1 MLPFPMHLENKLN
14 SKLQLITILC
24 VIRLVKFE
32 ADINCG
38 KLIFSCDKNIDW
50 IYQLLSKSVQRFKS
64 VEWAQFIL
72 QLF

>member
-38 KLIFSCDKNIDW
+38 KLIFSCDKNID
-50 IYQLLSKSVQRFKS
+50 
-64 VEWAQFIL
+64 
-72 QLF
+72 